1 MEVVGIDSGVMAQFV
16 KLASLS
22 LCPNLVG
29 QAMVRRARD
38 AAGGRSCW
46 PPTHVAHMYM
56 VVRAH
61 GARLT

>member
-29 QAMVRRARD
+29 QAMVRRARG
-38 AAGGRSCW
+38 AAGGSSCQ
-46 PPTHVAHMYM
+46 PPAHIAHVCVTA
-56 VVRAH
+56 RAH